1 MSYYRE
7 NRARVKKYGKLLLW
21 CNSMR
26 ERTALRDIMNEYCK
40 QFRHEINASMPTP
53 KDTNQT
59 KKSIK
64 KSRTSTDT
72 KKQSKKGD
80 ALMSKEKTGQRMKDE
95 TRHTVYAVLSF
106 ILAAFFVMAGFKGA
120 GPAGSGVYR
129 ALSAL
134 FGVGYILAPL
144 LCVLLGLSFAK
155 SSRPNVGF
163 TNTLGSILFLIG
175 ALGLVDVATN
185 VAHRGGLIG
194 KFSAMPFLSLFGT
207 YGSILFLGG
216 ILIIGLVVLFDTR
229 PQLLT
234 LWPRLR
240 AFLSRDKEVA
250 DDEEE
255 YEEEEEDDEPVEV
268 PKKEEPVA
276 MPILAKKVE
285 EEEEFKPTKGFKHT
299 SSYVPPPVSLLAGDR
314 GKPQVGDVKANLNII
329 RRTLQNFGIEVEM
342 DEVTIG
348 PTVTRYALKPA
359 EGVKLSRI
367 VALQSD
373 LALALAAHP
382 IRIEA
387 PIPGKSLVGIEIPN
401 KSKSIVGL
409 ASLLSEEKFTHAEK
423 ALTVALGR
431 NVAGKAIYANFAKMP
446 HVLIAGATGSG
457 KSVTIHAVVSSLLYR
472 NGPEALRFIMIDPKR
487 VELTLYN
494 RIPHLLTPVIT
505 DPKKAILAL
514 KWAAKEMERRYDL
527 LERNQVRDIESYHN
541 NILAKGK
548 PLKEGGEEQE
558 RMPYIVIIIDEL
570 ADIMQSYPR
579 ELEAAIVRLA
589 QMSRAVGIHLLL
601 STQRPSVNVITGLI
615 KANVPARVA
624 LQVASQIDSRTILDA
639 AGAEKL
645 LGAGDMLYSAGDMGS
660 PERLQSAFISED
672 EVKKMVA
679 FIAEHNGEVMEG
691 EIALTGNNLSKES
704 GIFDATIGDEA
715 DDDMYE
721 EARETVIQ
729 AGKAST
735 SFLQRKLGVG
745 YARAARLID
754 MLEERGVVGPGSG
767 AKPRDVLEKGPE
779 SFRDEAGNNS
789 MSSL

>member
-1 MSYYRE
+1 
-7 NRARVKKYGKLLLW
+7 
-21 CNSMR
+21 
-26 ERTALRDIMNEYCK
+26 
-40 QFRHEINASMPTP
+40 MPTP
-53 KDTNQT
+53 KDKNQT
-59 KKSIK
+59 KKPIK
-64 KSRTSTDT
+64 KSRTSIES
-72 KKQSKKGD
+72 KKQSSRSD
-80 ALMSKEKTGQRMKDE
+80 TTSSKEKPGQRMKDE

-106 ILAAFFVMAGFKGA
+106 ILAAFFIMAGFKGA

-194 KFSAMPFLSLFGT
+194 KFGAMPFLSLFGT

-216 ILIIGLVVLFDTR
+216 ILIIGLIVLFDTK
-229 PQLLT
+229 PNLLT

-240 AFLSRDKEVA
+240 AFFGRGETEEL
-250 DDEEE
+250 DDEEY
-255 YEEEEEDDEPVEV
+255 YEEEDEEIPEPEEK
-268 PKKEEPVA
+268 KKEEPAVT
-276 MPILAKKVE
+276 PILAKKVE
-285 EEEEFKPTKGFKHT
+285 EEEEFKPTKAFKHM

-691 EIALTGNNLSKES
+691 EIALTGNNISKES

-779 SFRDEAGNNS
+779 SFRDDAGNNS